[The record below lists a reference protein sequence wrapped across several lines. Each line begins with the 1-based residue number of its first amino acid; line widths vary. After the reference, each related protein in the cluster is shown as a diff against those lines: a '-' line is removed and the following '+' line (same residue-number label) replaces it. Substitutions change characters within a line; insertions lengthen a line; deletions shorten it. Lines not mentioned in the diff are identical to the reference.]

1 MAQECAG
8 RRLHVYGVTAKQLL
22 EGGRA
27 EARRDTAYLRHH
39 RPQRY
44 LGITIGPFDRSL
56 PLLAIGY
63 WAFSCPL
70 AVATR
75 LLSRFL

>member
-27 EARRDTAYLRHH
+27 KARRDTAYLRHG
-39 RPQRY
+39 
-44 LGITIGPFDRSL
+44 LLFSFSL
-56 PLLAIGY
+56 FLVGAR
-63 WAFSCPL
+63 ARNACR
-70 AVATR
+70 TR
-75 LLSRFL
+75 MIAGTRREDSWNARLN